1 MKHNL
6 INCYIDGKKSA
17 IAIVENVIYLMSHSS
32 NWDGAKLD
40 NMLGWKFA
48 KRICA
53 VGPYDY
59 APAMVPGYIKEILL
73 DFAGIDAQAVIV
85 EGMPEF
91 DAIRANIRRCPGRTR
106 KPSPKKEE
114 PAKETPKQ
122 EPAPQPQPAPIPE
135 PKPEPKTDEVRHAI
149 FNEVNAYLNSD
160 DESDRAVYLYGPAGS
175 GKNVICE
182 QLARENGI
190 EFYYTNSVMDATEL
204 EGFRDAAGVFHE
216 TEFYRAFK
224 NGGLFML
231 DEADGSIPEALIRI
245 NAALANRYFVF
256 GGTRIQ
262 AHPDFRVIAAGNTT
276 GNGATEV
283 YNGRVKLDGATLD
296 RFWAVAMDY
305 DRRVEA
311 KVAKGDK
318 DILEFVRDL
327 RQSSKAAGIPMI
339 LGYRCMKRLAN
350 LRGKVDD
357 ARLVAAAVLKGMD
370 RDEVKIVWDGLKHK
384 ENPFAVAMA

>member
-1 MKHNL
+1 MKQHNIL
-6 INCYIDGKKSA
+6 NCYIDGKKSA
-17 IAIVENVIYLMSHSS
+17 IAIIDGVIYLMSHSS
-32 NWDGAKLD
+32 NWTGAKLD
-40 NMLGWKFA
+40 NMLGWKYA
-48 KRICA
+48 RRICA
-53 VGPYDY
+53 VGPHDF
-59 APAMVPGYIKEILL
+59 APAMAPGYIREILF
-73 DFAGIDAQAVIV
+73 DFCGIDARQVIV
-85 EGMPEF
+85 DGTPEF

-106 KPSPKKEE
+106 
-114 PAKETPKQ
+114 APKQ
-122 EPAPQPQPAPIPE
+122 APAPAPVPEPAPAPVPGPAPVPVPE
-135 PKPEPKTDEVRHAI
+135 KVPGEVRHQI
-149 FNEVNAYLNSD
+149 FDEVNAYLNSD
-160 DESDRAVYLYGPAGS
+160 DPSDRAVYLFGPAGS

-216 TEFYRAFK
+216 TEFYRAFV

-256 GGTRIQ
+256 GGTRVK
-262 AHPDFRVIAAGNTT
+262 AHPDFRVVAAGNTA

-296 RFWAVAMDY
+296 RFWGVQMDY
-305 DRRVEA
+305 DPRVEA

-327 RQSSKAAGIPMI
+327 RDSAARAGIQMI

-350 LRGKVDD
+350 LRGKVSD
-357 ARLVAAAVLKGMD
+357 AKLVAAAILKGMD
-370 RDEVKIVWDGLKHK
+370 RDEVKIVYDGLRHK
-384 ENPFAVAMA
+384 NNPFAVAMI

>member
-1 MKHNL
+1 MKHNML
-6 INCYIDGKKSA
+6 NCYIDGKKAA
-17 IAIVENVIYLMSHSS
+17 IAIVENVIYLMSHSA
-32 NWDGAKLD
+32 NWNDTKLS

-48 KRICA
+48 RRICA
-53 VGPYDY
+53 VGPHDY

-73 DFAGIDAQAVIV
+73 DFCGIDAQQVIV
-85 EGMPEF
+85 EGTPEF

-106 KPSPKKEE
+106 APK
-114 PAKETPKQ
+114 
-122 EPAPQPQPAPIPE
+122 PAPAPA
-135 PKPEPKTDEVRHAI
+135 PKPEPVPAPVPAPAPAPAPAKSDELRHEV
-149 FNEVNAYLNSD
+149 FDEVNAYLNSED
-160 DESDRAVYLYGPAGS
+160 RSDRAVYLFGPAGS

-190 EFYYTNSVMDATEL
+190 EFYYTNSVMDASEL

-216 TEFYRAFK
+216 TEFYRAFV

-231 DEADGSIPEALIRI
+231 DEADGSVPEALIRI

-256 GGTRIQ
+256 GGTRVK
-262 AHPDFRVIAAGNTT
+262 AHPDFRVVAAGNTT

-296 RFWAVAMDY
+296 RFWGVQMDY
-305 DRRVEA
+305 DPRVEA

-318 DILEFVRDL
+318 DILQFVRDL
-327 RQSSKAAGIPMI
+327 RQSAARKGIQMI

-350 LRGKVDD
+350 LRGKVSD
-357 ARLVAAAVLKGMD
+357 AKLVAAAILKGMD
-370 RDEVKIVWDGLKHK
+370 PDEVKMVYDGLRHK
-384 ENPFAVAMA
+384 DNPFAVAMCM